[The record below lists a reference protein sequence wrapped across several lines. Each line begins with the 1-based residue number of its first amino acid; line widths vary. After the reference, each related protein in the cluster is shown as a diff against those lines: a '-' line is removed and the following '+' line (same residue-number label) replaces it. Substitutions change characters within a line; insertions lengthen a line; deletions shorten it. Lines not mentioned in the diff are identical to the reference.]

1 MLAVSTAV
9 AADQTVHAGARG
21 ARERPRARTRALRAA
36 ADSCGQSL
44 GKRPRDAWRLR
55 LPRRNTTSL
64 GVTLSEPAAPRR
76 SSSRARALA
85 IASMGGDSELKVGKY
100 TGLGLTRNFCV
111 WALFRGA
118 PDQPRICLEIQ
129 WPPIG
134 SITKF
139 AAMTRPLILLSND
152 DGYSA
157 PGLRQLRDALA
168 NFSDV
173 IVCAPSTEQS
183 ATSHS
188 ISLNRP
194 LRLWQPEPGI
204 FTVDGTPADC
214 VYVALH
220 AKDRVLSRKPDL
232 VVAGLNHGLNLGNDV
247 FYSGTVAAA
256 REGALRGVS
265 AIAASAS
272 LQTDGV
278 KASAVVARVAQRL
291 IEKHLEETLLLNINF
306 PPGDRWKVRPTELG
320 SRVYQ
325 DGVHFRNDPRG
336 GEYLWI
342 GSGGVRH
349 SGTEHSDTDAFDRGV
364 VGVTPLSLQLWAT
377 QQQGL
382 AAELVGS
389 LGD

>member
-1 MLAVSTAV
+1 MASSSVTVEGAGSGAGCTGAAGGVGLAAV
-9 AADQTVHAGARG
+9 
-21 ARERPRARTRALRAA
+21 E
-36 ADSCGQSL
+36 L
-44 GKRPRDAWRLR
+44 GKRMGLRVIAAASSQAKREAARSRGADEVVDYTAEGFRDRIKALTGGRGVDIVYDPVGGEISETALR
-55 LPRRNTTSL
+55 SL
-64 GVTLSEPAAPRR
+64 GWRGRHLIVGFAA
-76 SSSRARALA
+76 
-85 IASMGGDSELKVGKY
+85 G
-100 TGLGLTRNFCV
+100 
-111 WALFRGA
+111 
-118 PDQPRICLEIQ
+118 EIQ
-129 WPPIG
+129 KLPANLLLLKG
-134 SITKF
+134 SALVGVF
-139 AAMTRPLILLSND
+139 WGDFVRREPEANAANT
-152 DGYSA
+152 
-157 PGLRQLRDALA
+157 RQLLA
-168 NFSDV
+168 W
-173 IVCAPSTEQS
+173 
-183 ATSHS
+183 
-188 ISLNRP
+188 L
-194 LRLWQPEPGI
+194 
-204 FTVDGTPADC
+204 
-214 VYVALH
+214 
-220 AKDRVLSRKPDL
+220 
-232 VVAGLNHGLNLGNDV
+232 
-247 FYSGTVAAA
+247 